1 MTYTE
6 TDAAASI
13 ERLSGNALPALT
25 QNQRDQLDQFHAG
38 GPAAVDRILP
48 TLRLA
53 PEMTVLDVGS
63 GLGRPARQVARSA
76 GRRVTV
82 RLDGGVVQIL
92 DRERTLRRS
101 LPNPIAIAD
110 RRRIRDARRA
120 GPAPSVPRQP
130 DTRAASGIQPRC
142 IDGRRPENPPR
153 ERPPRTHRRRPPHR
167 HHLAYLRQRPTP
179 CRSSPRR
186 DQADRTVQSPQTQ
199 TSPTAAEPHHESL
212 TTMHRVQPNWHRI
225 PGDQDASVQALSG
238 LVLTSLSP

>member
-1 MTYTE
+1 VTYTE
-6 TDAAASI
+6 TDVVASI

-82 RLDGGVVQIL
+82 RLDGGVMQIP

-120 GPAPSVPRQP
+120 GP
-130 DTRAASGIQPRC
+130 
-142 IDGRRPENPPR
+142 
-153 ERPPRTHRRRPPHR
+153 RT
-167 HHLAYLRQRPTP
+167 QR
-179 CRSSPRR
+179 
-186 DQADRTVQSPQTQ
+186 
-199 TSPTAAEPHHESL
+199 SPTA
-212 TTMHRVQPNWHRI
+212 
-225 PGDQDASVQALSG
+225 
-238 LVLTSLSP
+238 